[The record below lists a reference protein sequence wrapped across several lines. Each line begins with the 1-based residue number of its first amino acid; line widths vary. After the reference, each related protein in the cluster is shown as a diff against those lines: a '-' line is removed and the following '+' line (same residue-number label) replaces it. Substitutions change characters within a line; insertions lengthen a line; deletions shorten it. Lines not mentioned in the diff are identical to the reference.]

1 MRIQVVPVDPYD
13 PTLGLLIPGLTQRL
27 LETSAKVMPEGD
39 PEKATRS
46 VMLALYAKDPKL
58 KVLAV
63 VQDGKRLVGHAVG
76 SLLTDETHVWVLV
89 SQLRADGNVGD
100 AMKQIIA
107 QYDEWGRR
115 YGARH
120 MALVTG
126 PGEKGWEDE
135 LGFKTV
141 RRNVL
146 REIGAQPRQRDAIP
160 MTSEQVTAAE
170 PVEAT

>member
-13 PTLGLLIPGLTQRL
+13 ATLSLLIPGLTQRL
-27 LETSAKVMPEGD
+27 LETAAKVMPEGD
-39 PEKATRS
+39 PEKVTRS
-46 VMLALYAKDPKL
+46 VLLALYAKDPKL

-63 VQDGKRLVGHAVG
+63 VKDGKSLVGHAVG
-76 SLLTDETHVWVLV
+76 SLLTDEAHVWVLV

-100 AMKQIIA
+100 ALKQIIA

-120 MALVTG
+120 MVLVTG

-135 LGFKTV
+135 LAFKTV

-146 REIGAQPRQRDAIP
+146 REIGAPARSQQAAPAA
-160 MTSEQVTAAE
+160 VTV
-170 PVEAT
+170 PVEEPAPA